1 MRVLGVRCQV
11 DVSSVE
17 AVEGWQDLL
26 KHGVGPSLPEF
37 MEQTDLD
44 DYVSELQNMYR

>member
-1 MRVLGVRCQV
+1 MRVHGMRCQV

-17 AVEGWQDLL
+17 AVEGWQDML
-26 KHGVGPSLPEF
+26 KHGVGPSLPEY

-44 DYVSELQNMYR
+44 EYVSTLQNVYR